1 MYLIFH
7 FFFIFLLGS
16 MGIYGP
22 SVRQIIGE
30 IMRLGPL
37 GTFRK
42 IYYMNILK
50 VGTLVGVDQF
60 GNQ

>member
-1 MYLIFH
+1 
-7 FFFIFLLGS
+7 